1 MNLKLMRKRTFITI
15 LLFVISFTFYGQ
27 DDWSKLSAKQKIKI
41 AKKEQKAAKKDP
53 EYLKLMDDALL
64 LFQAGKYDEA
74 ITKYQAAHDRRPDN
88 VYPVVMLEDIEVALN
103 LPEENKTE
111 EIVEDITP
119 EVEVKTEKIVEETEP
134 EAIEVTSDIEI
145 NEEITDIKVET
156 QQDDVVTETIE
167 PEIIVLPIE
176 AEKPTEVPK
185 PTPNAEQTTTRV
197 QVQKEY
203 LNDGIYKDSF
213 KEGNADVE
221 QVMIV
226 DKGVETV
233 YRKVSHP
240 WGAIYY
246 FKGEDSISE
255 KEWKDLLIKIQQD

>member
-1 MNLKLMRKRTFITI
+1 MNLKLMSKRTFIT
-15 LLFVISFTFYGQ
+15 LLFFVISIAFYGQ

-64 LFQAGKYDEA
+64 LFQEGKYDEA
-74 ITKYQAAHDRRPDN
+74 ITKYQAAHKRRPDN

-103 LPEENKTE
+103 LP
-111 EIVEDITP
+111 VEDQTEIT
-119 EVEVKTEKIVEETEP
+119 T
-134 EAIEVTSDIEI
+134 EAIEIEAI
-145 NEEITDIKVET
+145 PEIEEEITDTKVEI
-156 QQDDVVTETIE
+156 QQNDAQKETVE
-167 PEIIVLPIE
+167 PEVIVLPKE
-176 AEKPTEVPK
+176 VEKPATVTRPSQH
-185 PTPNAEQTTTRV
+185 AEQTTTRT
-197 QVQKEY
+197 QVQREY

-221 QVMIV
+221 QVKIV
-226 DKGVETV
+226 EKGVETV

-255 KEWKDLLIKIQQD
+255 KEWIDLLIEIKED